1 MADSIL
7 ANGAQQTI
15 RDHVKTLGAEV
26 WGDPVAV
33 GDKWHAVVAF
43 YGGPLVKMEFGVS
56 MNFEVAAVEKK
67 EVDGG

>member
-1 MADSIL
+1 MAESIL
-7 ANGAQQTI
+7 ADGVRQAI

-43 YGGPLVKMEFGVS
+43 PGGPLLRMEFGVS
-56 MNFEVAAVEKK
+56 MNFEVEADKEKAP
-67 EVDGG
+67 

>member
-7 ANGAQQTI
+7 ANGVRQAI

-26 WGDPVAV
+26 WGEPVAV

-43 YGGPLVKMEFGVS
+43 PGGPLLRMEFGVL
-56 MNFEVAAVEKK
+56 MGKVAAVNKEEKG
-67 EVDGG
+67 DG